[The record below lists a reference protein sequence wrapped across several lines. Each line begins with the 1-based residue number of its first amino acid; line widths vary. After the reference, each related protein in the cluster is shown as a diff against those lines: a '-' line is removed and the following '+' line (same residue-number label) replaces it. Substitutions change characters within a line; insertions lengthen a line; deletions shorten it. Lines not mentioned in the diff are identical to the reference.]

1 MPRGRSKADATDW
14 LRRNRSQAKPSAAR
28 ITSGAPRVLPLA
40 HFFGEAPERR
50 PWILKHD
57 DAGRSLP
64 GFTFAFSVSLGWIY
78 PQIVAIEPS
87 MLASSARDSGTY
99 CGKDSIKTLWGLA
112 TFLSPSHC
120 SGSALSGPPKWPS
133 LSPPPTQQTRLS
145 PVGEDQSSSRAAP
158 ATPHYKVGLA
168 PMGQVA
174 RTPDIS
180 VPTDHNKHCSPK

>member
-40 HFFGEAPERR
+40 HFFGEAPEP

-57 DAGRSLP
+57 EAGRSLP

-120 SGSALSGPPKWPS
+120 SGLALSGPPKWPS
-133 LSPPPTQQTRLS
+133 LSPPPTGIS
-145 PVGEDQSSSRAAP
+145 AFPVGDHPKSAAHRHKPDSLNTWQDARPRCDRSLRGQSVKS
-158 ATPHYKVGLA
+158 GL
-168 PMGQVA
+168 
-174 RTPDIS
+174 
-180 VPTDHNKHCSPK
+180 CSDCHKIG